1 MKRCKTRKIYII
13 IKVVILTASILM
25 AITTIHKTVIGSK
38 PIETFE
44 KVEEVVNEEIG
55 ESITE
60 PAEDEKVEEPTPEPK
75 SKVVKE
81 DEKHYYDVA
90 LSHELQDW
98 IEECLAYVGA
108 DIDKGC
114 IIAMI
119 YQESGFDP
127 DCLGEAGDSGY
138 CQLLQMYFEELY
150 NETLKYCPELGKLIE
165 YDIWNERTNIAV
177 GIHFLNRCA
186 KAITGENLSEN
197 NFSTALTAYNRGI
210 TGAKRYFENNGTYI
224 TPHSKA
230 VQKWWK
236 TLQETNKL

>member
-1 MKRCKTRKIYII
+1 MKKHKIGKIYII
-13 IKVVILTASILM
+13 AKVIILLIVILVTS
-25 AITTIHKTVIGSK
+25 TTIYKATVGNKT
-38 PIETFE
+38 IETFE
-44 KVEEVVNEEIG
+44 EVV
-55 ESITE
+55 
-60 PAEDEKVEEPTPEPK
+60 TPEITTVPEPEVMIEEEETVEVVIQPK
-75 SKVVKE
+75 E
-81 DEKHYYDVA
+81 EEKHYYDVA

-98 IEECLAYVGA
+98 IEECLEYVGA
-108 DIDKGC
+108 DLDKGC

-119 YQESGFDP
+119 YQESSFNP

-230 VQKWWK
+230 VQK
-236 TLQETNKL
+236 